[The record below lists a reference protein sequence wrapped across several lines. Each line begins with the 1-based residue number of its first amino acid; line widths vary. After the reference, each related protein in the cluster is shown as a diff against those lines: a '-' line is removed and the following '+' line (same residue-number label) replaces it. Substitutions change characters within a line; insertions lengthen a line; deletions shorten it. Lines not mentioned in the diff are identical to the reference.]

1 MKTKLPQTIVLS
13 IASIFIVAGCG
24 DGGGK
29 KPSTAQGNG
38 MSIEAVQNN
47 GDVKGKPATTFAQP
61 LARVNAAAARA
72 LVSVG
77 CVVKRQEPYFASGFR
92 PQKMGLFVGSG
103 GETVKIFMLPQGDK
117 ATNVWVDTD
126 KSFVGLAGQ
135 QDWNKQVLAELSNL
149 LK

>member
-13 IASIFIVAGCG
+13 IASLFIVAGCG

-29 KPSTAQGNG
+29 KPATAQGNG

-61 LARVNAAAARA
+61 LARVNEAAARA

-77 CVVKRQEPYFASGFR
+77 CKLQRQESYFASGHR
-92 PQKMGLFVGSG
+92 PNKMGLLVGSG
-103 GETVKIFMLPQGDK
+103 GETVKVFMLPQGDK

-126 KSFVGLAGQ
+126 LSFVGMAGQ
-135 QDWNKQVLAELSNL
+135 QNWNKQVLAEMANL